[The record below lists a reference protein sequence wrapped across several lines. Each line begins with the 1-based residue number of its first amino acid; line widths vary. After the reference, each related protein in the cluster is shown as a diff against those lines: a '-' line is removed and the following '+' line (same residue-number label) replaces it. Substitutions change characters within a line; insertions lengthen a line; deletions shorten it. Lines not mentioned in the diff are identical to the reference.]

1 MGKSFSQEL
10 VKVGG
15 QNPIEPAKC
24 GCKIYY
30 GPYVSNFKEI
40 FEFLNKKKMAFKV
53 RDENEL
59 TENLLKDF
67 NNNNNSNK
75 ENVKELNNY
84 GEEILTLTTQEV
96 LRLKNGI

>member
-1 MGKSFSQEL
+1 
-10 VKVGG
+10 
-15 QNPIEPAKC
+15 
-24 GCKIYY
+24 
-30 GPYVSNFKEI
+30 
-40 FEFLNKKKMAFKV
+40 MAFKV

-84 GEEILTLTTQEV
+84 GEEILTLTTQEI
-96 LRLKNGI
+96 LKLKNEI